1 MEWKTSGEHGNING
15 MTAPD
20 DKDGRNAAPLG
31 SCPAWCEKPRQHDW
45 EDEWDD
51 GPFRTHTW
59 RRAVGE
65 HAIEV
70 REFEVAIASG
80 TVRSREVVLDVESP
94 TQWDIATA
102 ELGLRRL
109 TEAVAIACDDREKS
123 DV

>member
-1 MEWKTSGEHGNING
+1 
-15 MTAPD
+15 MTALD
-20 DKDGRNAAPLG
+20 DTDGIAGSGAPLG
-31 SCPAWCEKPRQHDW
+31 SCPPWCEKPREHDW

-70 REFEVAIASG
+70 REFEVATASG
-80 TVRSREVVLDVESP
+80 TIRTREVILDVESP

-109 TEAVAIACDDREKS
+109 SEAVAIAGDDRKRTNE
-123 DV
+123 